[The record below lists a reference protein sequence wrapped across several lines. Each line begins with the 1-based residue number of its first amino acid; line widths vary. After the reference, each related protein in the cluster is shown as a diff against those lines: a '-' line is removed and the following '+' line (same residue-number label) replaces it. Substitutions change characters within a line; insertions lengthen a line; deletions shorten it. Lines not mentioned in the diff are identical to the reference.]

1 MLCSLLSL
9 LLFGVQRVP
18 LLLTPHTIPF
28 CSLTVVPCSYVID
41 RPVLSFLQAAALTSS
56 HLIIDLCVI
65 WKAQ

>member
-1 MLCSLLSL
+1 MPFTFWCSACAS
-9 LLFGVQRVP
+9 P
-18 LLLTPHTIPF
+18 ADTKPF

-41 RPVLSFLQAAALTSS
+41 RPVLGFLQAAALTSS